1 MDSQNGIF
9 DAVIR
14 GGRIVTATDVADG
27 DIGISGGVIAA
38 IEAPGS
44 LTSAAKFIDLPGKI
58 VFPGLIDC
66 HCHFRGWEDYG
77 LASRMA
83 AAAGLTTIIPFAITD
98 TENGETLPDA
108 IDRHRGQLEGSSV
121 LDVSFHFQ
129 LGADPRILE
138 GIPAAIEKGVRS
150 FKMFMA
156 YKTRRPPVM
165 VSDEFILR
173 AMDVAGANG
182 GLIQLHC
189 ENGEVIYYLERQFQ
203 AEGRVKPTD
212 FPDAAPP
219 WVEGDAVQRAITLAK
234 TSGCPTYIVHLSTQV
249 GLQAIVRAREDGER
263 VWTET
268 CPQYLLLAA
277 EDHEKWGPLLK
288 IGPPLRPGSGPD
300 REALW
305 DGLKNG
311 AISCL
316 GSDHSPHPKET
327 KELGWDNIFDQ
338 ADGTPV
344 PYGAPSIETLA
355 QLVYSKG
362 VGERGFPLP
371 YVAQVLSENPA
382 RIFGLYPRKGVIQ
395 VGSDADFTIIDPD
408 QKVRITEDRLLGKAG
423 YTPYEGWEMDGAIT
437 MSLLRGEV
445 LMENGRIVGAPGF
458 GRFLESGPPV
468 DPV

>member
-1 MDSQNGIF
+1 MSNHGIF
-9 DAVIR
+9 DTVIR
-14 GGRIVTATDVADG
+14 GGRIVTLSDVADG
-27 DIGISGGVIAA
+27 DIGILDGVIAA

-44 LTSAAKFIDLPGKI
+44 LTATAKTIDVSGKI

-98 TENGETLPDA
+98 TENGESLPDA
-108 IDRHRGQLEGSSV
+108 IDRHRAQLEGSTV
-121 LDVSFHFQ
+121 LDVAFHFQ

-138 GIPAAIEKGVRS
+138 GIPAAIKGGVRS

-165 VSDEFILR
+165 VGDEFILR
-173 AMDVAGANG
+173 AMDLAGVNG

-189 ENGEVIYYLERQFQ
+189 ENGEVIHYLERQFQ

-219 WVEGDAVQRAITLAK
+219 WVEGDAIQRAITLAK

-249 GLQAIVRAREDGER
+249 GLQAISRARADGER
-263 VWTET
+263 IWTET

-288 IGPPLRPGSGPD
+288 IGPPLRPVGGPD

-305 DGLKNG
+305 SGLESG
-311 AISCL
+311 VISCI
-316 GSDHSPHPKET
+316 GSDHSPHPKEI

-338 ADGTPV
+338 AGGAPV

-362 VGERGFPLP
+362 VGERALPLP
-371 YVAQVLSENPA
+371 YVARVLSENPA

-395 VGSDADFTIIDPD
+395 VGSDADFTIVDPD
-408 QKVRITEDRLLGKAG
+408 QKTRITEDSLLGKAG

-445 LMENGRIVGAPGF
+445 LMENGRVVGNPGY
-458 GRFLESGPPV
+458 GRFLECGPPV